1 MKFEK
6 LDTKQVFIPA
16 LALVVIC
23 LVVTTLLAVTNKI
36 TAPKIENLNIQTE
49 QETKLKVFENATS
62 FSQAKTYNL
71 DGIDY
76 TYYDAVDADGSV
88 MGVVVVSSSKGY
100 GGDVKVMTGV
110 DSDGEVTGVEIL
122 DINETAGLG
131 MNAKNEDFREQ
142 FIGKGGGI
150 GVIKNA
156 SPNKD
161 EIVAL
166 TGATI
171 TSKAVTNAV
180 NIALKIQGGVSNG

>member
-16 LALVVIC
+16 VALVIIC
-23 LVVTTLLAVTNKI
+23 LVTTTLLAVTNKI

-62 FSQAKTYNL
+62 FSEAKTYNL
-71 DGIDY
+71 DGVDY

-88 MGVVVVSSSKGY
+88 MGVVVVSASKGY
-100 GGDVKVMTGV
+100 GGDIKVMTGV
-110 DSDGEVTGVEIL
+110 DAEGKVTGVEIL

-142 FIGKGGGI
+142 FVGKSGEI
-150 GVIKNA
+150 SVIKNA
-156 SPNKD
+156 SAGKD

-180 NIALKIQGGVSNG
+180 NIALEIQGGVK